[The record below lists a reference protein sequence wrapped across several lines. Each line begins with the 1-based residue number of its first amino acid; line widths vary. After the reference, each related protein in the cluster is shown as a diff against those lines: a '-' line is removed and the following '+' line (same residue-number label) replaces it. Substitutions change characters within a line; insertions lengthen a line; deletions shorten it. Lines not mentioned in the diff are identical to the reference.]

1 MKTPNDHQTFL
12 KWKTIYLYHLATT
25 RHLWNQSKQNK
36 NIYQKLLMNAIW
48 LKIRDKVPGN
58 FMKRTFE
65 GLEDYTQ
72 MGALVV
78 TRCYENKSN

>member
-1 MKTPNDHQTFL
+1 
-12 KWKTIYLYHLATT
+12 
-25 RHLWNQSKQNK
+25 
-36 NIYQKLLMNAIW
+36 MNAIW